1 LVDAEGESR
10 AALEIRGAGVR
21 APSLRSTSAHNA
33 PILIL
38 APIVGAARNLDARDD
53 LVIEHMFDILG
64 LVRAGRHRPVG
75 VGRRRGQAAWAS
87 EGGRRVR
94 ERFVLRETDYGYG
107 VWDLLVDDWWI
118 PRLDMAR
125 QDAQLIVD
133 ELNEGSA

>member
-1 LVDAEGESR
+1 
-10 AALEIRGAGVR
+10 
-21 APSLRSTSAHNA
+21 
-33 PILIL
+33 
-38 APIVGAARNLDARDD
+38 
-53 LVIEHMFDILG
+53 
-64 LVRAGRHRPVG
+64 
-75 VGRRRGQAAWAS
+75 
-87 EGGRRVR
+87 VR